1 MLTREDEADVLH
13 VHVNTV
19 SMLREVGVING
30 NKIGKNY
37 MFPRFII
44 LAFENDYLVL
54 DCSNREKAL
63 QSKQI
68 VDQRCNLLVKDV
80 A

>member
-1 MLTREDEADVLH
+1 MLTREDVADVLH

-19 SMLREVGVING
+19 SMLREVGIING
-30 NKIGKNY
+30 IKIGKNY
-37 MFPRFII
+37 MFPRSII
-44 LAFENDYLVL
+44 LAFENDYLGL

-63 QSKQI
+63 ESKQI
-68 VDQRCNLLVKDV
+68 VDQRHVMVSKGM